1 MQKFG
6 EFVCKHKRIILIIM
20 LILLIPSI
28 IGMKA
33 TRINYDILVYLPDD
47 IETIQGENI
56 LSEDFNMGAFS
67 IILLE
72 DMETKDILKLEDEIK
87 QVDNVAKVI
96 SGADV
101 LGTSIPVEMLPD
113 EVKDELYKD
122 NTTVMLVTFKEAI
135 SSDATMNTVQHLR
148 DITDKHCKISGMT
161 ATLLDTR
168 DLSNSE
174 VAIYVVIAV
183 VLCLIVLE
191 IALDSYVAPILL
203 LANIGIAI
211 LYNMGTNIFLGEISY
226 ITKAISAVLQLG
238 VTMDFAIFLYHSY
251 QAELKNTTDRNQAMS
266 IAISKTFTSVLGSSL
281 TTIAGFL
288 ALCSM
293 NLTLGKD
300 IGIVMA
306 KGVLFGVISVVTILP
321 SLILMFDKAIQKTKH
336 KELLP
341 KFTTI
346 SEFNI
351 KHYKAII
358 VIFLIA
364 LPIALYGYNNTKV
377 YYKLDSSLPETLDSI
392 SANNTLKDKFGLV
405 SQEMILI
412 NKDTPN
418 DEINEMLDV
427 VIADLSRLEKSFDN
441 GKILKDGVKTAIIG
455 KPNAGKSSL
464 LNCIL
469 NEERAIVTEIEG
481 TTRDTIE
488 EFVTVEGVPLK
499 LIDTAGI
506 REAKDEVE
514 KIGITKSKEIAKDAD
529 LIIAIFDSS
538 KDLTDEDKEILD
550 IIKNKTA
557 IVVLN
562 KMDLLNKIDEN
573 MAEIKNVSKYIVKMS
588 TLEQKGID
596 DLYKSIGNLFS
607 MEEISLDN
615 TIVITNI
622 RHKNLISKALNSCR
636 EAKKS
641 MELGMPLDIIAIFL
655 KEILENLG
663 EITGE
668 TVTDDIIDEIFSKFC
683 LGK

>member
-1 MQKFG
+1 MSGKECFEILDKFFLPKKMENIENIKGYMMKYGHIVENLKEYDGFEVPESAIVDEVLVSYFKEPMSYTTENMCEINTHGGNIVVKKILELCLKNGAEMAEPG
-6 EFVCKHKRIILIIM
+6 EFTKRAFLNGRIDLLQAESVIDIIDAKSERELKA
-20 LILLIPSI
+20 
-28 IGMKA
+28 GM
-33 TRINYDILVYLPDD
+33 N
-47 IETIQGENI
+47 Q
-56 LSEDFNMGAFS
+56 
-67 IILLE
+67 LE
-72 DMETKDILKLEDEIK
+72 GRVSKEIHDIK
-87 QVDNVAKVI
+87 QKIMDVMVNVEVDI
-96 SGADV
+96 DYPEYDV
-101 LGTSIPVEMLPD
+101 E
-113 EVKDELYKD
+113 EVT
-122 NTTVMLVTFKEAI
+122 NT
-135 SSDATMNTVQHLR
+135 
-148 DITDKHCKISGMT
+148 
-161 ATLLDTR
+161 
-168 DLSNSE
+168 
-174 VAIYVVIAV
+174 
-183 VLCLIVLE
+183 
-191 IALDSYVAPILL
+191 
-203 LANIGIAI
+203 
-211 LYNMGTNIFLGEISY
+211 
-226 ITKAISAVLQLG
+226 
-238 VTMDFAIFLYHSY
+238 
-251 QAELKNTTDRNQAMS
+251 
-266 IAISKTFTSVLGSSL
+266 
-281 TTIAGFL
+281 
-288 ALCSM
+288 
-293 NLTLGKD
+293 
-300 IGIVMA
+300 
-306 KGVLFGVISVVTILP
+306 
-321 SLILMFDKAIQKTKH
+321 
-336 KELLP
+336 
-341 KFTTI
+341 
-346 SEFNI
+346 
-351 KHYKAII
+351 
-358 VIFLIA
+358 
-364 LPIALYGYNNTKV
+364 
-377 YYKLDSSLPETLDSI
+377 
-392 SANNTLKDKFGLV
+392 
-405 SQEMILI
+405 
-412 NKDTPN
+412 
-418 DEINEMLDV
+418 EINEMLDV

-615 TIVITNI
+615 TIVITNV

>member
-1 MQKFG
+1 MSGKECFEILDKIFLPKKMENIENIKGYTMKYGHIVENLKEYDGFEVPESAIVDEVLVSYFKEPMSYTTENMCEINTHGGNIVVKKILELCLKNGAEMAEPG
-6 EFVCKHKRIILIIM
+6 EFTKRAFLNGRIDLLQAESVIDIIDAKSERELKA
-20 LILLIPSI
+20 
-28 IGMKA
+28 GM
-33 TRINYDILVYLPDD
+33 N
-47 IETIQGENI
+47 Q
-56 LSEDFNMGAFS
+56 
-67 IILLE
+67 LE
-72 DMETKDILKLEDEIK
+72 GRVSKEIHDIK
-87 QVDNVAKVI
+87 QKIMDVMVNVEVDI
-96 SGADV
+96 DYPEYDV
-101 LGTSIPVEMLPD
+101 E
-113 EVKDELYKD
+113 EVT
-122 NTTVMLVTFKEAI
+122 NT
-135 SSDATMNTVQHLR
+135 
-148 DITDKHCKISGMT
+148 
-161 ATLLDTR
+161 
-168 DLSNSE
+168 
-174 VAIYVVIAV
+174 
-183 VLCLIVLE
+183 
-191 IALDSYVAPILL
+191 
-203 LANIGIAI
+203 
-211 LYNMGTNIFLGEISY
+211 
-226 ITKAISAVLQLG
+226 
-238 VTMDFAIFLYHSY
+238 
-251 QAELKNTTDRNQAMS
+251 
-266 IAISKTFTSVLGSSL
+266 
-281 TTIAGFL
+281 
-288 ALCSM
+288 
-293 NLTLGKD
+293 
-300 IGIVMA
+300 
-306 KGVLFGVISVVTILP
+306 
-321 SLILMFDKAIQKTKH
+321 
-336 KELLP
+336 
-341 KFTTI
+341 
-346 SEFNI
+346 
-351 KHYKAII
+351 
-358 VIFLIA
+358 
-364 LPIALYGYNNTKV
+364 
-377 YYKLDSSLPETLDSI
+377 
-392 SANNTLKDKFGLV
+392 
-405 SQEMILI
+405 
-412 NKDTPN
+412 
-418 DEINEMLDV
+418 EINEMLDV

-529 LIIAIFDSS
+529 LIISIFDSS

-550 IIKNKTA
+550 IIKNKTV